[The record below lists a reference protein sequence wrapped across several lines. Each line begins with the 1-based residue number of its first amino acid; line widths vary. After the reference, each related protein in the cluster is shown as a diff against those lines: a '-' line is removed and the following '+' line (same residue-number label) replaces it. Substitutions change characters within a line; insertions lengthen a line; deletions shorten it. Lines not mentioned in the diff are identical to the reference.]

1 MTRVFPILHQAFPP
15 ISFATQVVDSDTVKN
30 WASLTNISSMRPPF
44 PTQVVGFDMV
54 DDESKPERRPTKH
67 CPPPAEWNSKHN
79 CAYSYYAYYVY
90 ANLFVLNKFR

>member
-1 MTRVFPILHQAFPP
+1 M
-15 ISFATQVVDSDTVKN
+15 VDDEPEPRKT
-30 WASLTNISSMRPPF
+30 
-44 PTQVVGFDMV
+44 PTLLAQVVGFDMV

-90 ANLFVLNKFR
+90 ANLFVLNKFRCGVEGVPVPCAARAGSCGAARAMGGGGC

>member
-1 MTRVFPILHQAFPP
+1 MLPCTKHH
-15 ISFATQVVDSDTVKN
+15 
-30 WASLTNISSMRPPF
+30 SSWCPNC
-44 PTQVVGFDMV
+44 QVVGFDMV

-90 ANLFVLNKFR
+90 ANLYVLNKFRCVLSSGQWLGHIVFLGVYS